1 MGQFCQWHSLYWRG
15 LAIKF
20 SHEPKIALQ
29 ISWRTESESEYVW
42 KGKFDLN
49 TDTCGRGKKNLRIDV
64 ALKISCI
71 FYCLSSSEIISISH
85 TVIFSHSS
93 AFALCNN
100 TRNVPDD
107 VLKRLV
113 SGTLVYL
120 VYNDMKIDLLF
131 DYAGVWTLTNII
143 QSNLLI
149 RTLTGPKASEL
160 RENERVYFPQEQ
172 EKLSVMTKCPHA
184 LSG

>member
-1 MGQFCQWHSLYWRG
+1 MDVERKICRLTWPYRSLVSFIFCH
-15 LAIKF
+15 
-20 SHEPKIALQ
+20 
-29 ISWRTESESEYVW
+29 
-42 KGKFDLN
+42 
-49 TDTCGRGKKNLRIDV
+49 LR
-64 ALKISCI
+64 
-71 FYCLSSSEIISISH
+71 ETISISH

-149 RTLTGPKASEL
+149 RMLTGPKASKL
-160 RENERVYFPQEQ
+160 RENESAYFPQEQ

-184 LSG
+184 LSGYP

>member
-1 MGQFCQWHSLYWRG
+1 MWN
-15 LAIKF
+15 
-20 SHEPKIALQ
+20 
-29 ISWRTESESEYVW
+29 
-42 KGKFDLN
+42 GKFDLT
-49 TDTCGRGKKNLRIDV
+49 TDTCGRGKKNLRIGV
-64 ALKISCI
+64 SCI
-71 FYCLSSSEIISISH
+71 FYCLLSSETISISR

-113 SGTLVYL
+113 SETLVYL

-131 DYAGVWTLTNII
+131 DVSGVWTLTIII

-149 RTLTGPKASEL
+149 RMLTGPKASEL
-160 RENERVYFPQEQ
+160 RENESVYFPQEQ
-172 EKLSVMTKCPHA
+172 EKLSVMTKWLH
-184 LSG
+184 